1 MIRDVSFLSDF
12 ILMSFYEKFKSNHFQ
27 LYLSKKR
34 NFYYQGEKNIN
45 YKFFVFWDYDAG
57 LPLESLQKLLQ
68 KRLIYFQRH
77 LTPSTFCSRK

>member
-1 MIRDVSFLSDF
+1 MKSLKAIIFNF
-12 ILMSFYEKFKSNHFQ
+12 IFQ
-27 LYLSKKR
+27 
-34 NFYYQGEKNIN
+34 KNGISITQVRKILN
-45 YKFFVFWDYDAG
+45 IIFFVFWDYDAG